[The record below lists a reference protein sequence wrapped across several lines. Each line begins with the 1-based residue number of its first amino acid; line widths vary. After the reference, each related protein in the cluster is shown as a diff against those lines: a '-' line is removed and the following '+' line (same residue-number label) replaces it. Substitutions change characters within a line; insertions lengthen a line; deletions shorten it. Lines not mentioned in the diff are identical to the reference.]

1 MKHIL
6 VFLFACQVLSIY
18 TFSQQYPGYTL
29 VAPQS
34 TTARLVDTNG
44 TTFKSWTLT
53 GGSTGYSAYLLPDR
67 SLLRTV
73 VYSGNQFGGGGATG
87 KVQKVDWNGTVVWD
101 YTYSTSTYSMH
112 HDICPMPNGNVL
124 LISYDLHTSTE
135 VTAAGCTTAIT
146 VWSEKVVEIQPVGAT
161 GGNVVWEWR
170 VWDHLCQNVDQ
181 NKNNYVSSIVNNPQ
195 LFNVNKGMQKDWL
208 HMNGID
214 YNAEL
219 NQIVVSSHNWNE
231 IFVIDHST
239 TTAQAAG
246 HTGGNSGKGGDILYR
261 WGNPS
266 NYNATGTK
274 IFNVVHDAHWI
285 PAGCPNAGFLV
296 GFNNGGTTSSSTVDM
311 INPPRNGN
319 NYDITLGNAYAPS
332 TYTSRVSC
340 TGKTTNEGNSHQL
353 PNGNHLVCIA
363 LAGTIKELD
372 AAGNVLWTY
381 NAGGKIAHAYRYS
394 EAYVNGSSGTPTLS
408 VSASPQSV
416 CEGSSTQLTASV
428 TGGTG
433 YTYSWS
439 SNPAGFSSTSATPVV
454 SPTQNT
460 TYIVTAT
467 NGTNTFTD
475 SVVVTFK
482 TKPVVSGITGKTES
496 YKGATQTYSVPSV
509 SGATYVWTVGTGST
523 INAGQGSNSITVG
536 FGNNDT
542 TTITVVITGSNG
554 CSATQTIKVA
564 LAGASFSVAPTSLNF
579 QSNADSAK
587 VMVSSVISWS
597 ASTTANWITLS
608 KKTGAGNDTITVSV
622 VRNATNISRKS
633 TITFTAGINTQT
645 VTVNQAAIPAIN
657 GKRYVKFAVDMRN
670 QTVNTTGVHVSGDFQ
685 EEAGFAGGDWQ
696 PNTTPLTQEGTSTIY
711 STVVLLPVNAKY
723 EYKFL
728 NGDQFYDSEFVP
740 EQSRVLYEDNDNRW
754 FVADS
759 TVGDTIYVGPLMYA
773 GNAPY
778 NKKLLRFR
786 VDMLKSKP
794 ISSKGVYVAGTFP
807 SLAHSWSNTGVL
819 MYSFDSLVY
828 EAMVYVDSNSTHQY
842 KFYNGLSASEFV
854 PASCAI
860 NGNRSAEVAD
870 DIILPTVCFNECT
883 LCSTTLEVT
892 DNTPIHNAIVYPN
905 PFTNT
910 LTVEVPTNDVYTVI
924 IRDALGKEVFQKD
937 ITNGSKQVLQ
947 MPEIASGVY
956 MLQLVSSTG
965 NSWIYTVVHN

>member
-18 TFSQQYPGYTL
+18 SFSQQYPGYTL

-246 HTGGNSGKGGDILYR
+246 HSGGNSGKGGDILYR

-332 TYTSRVSC
+332 TYTSRILC

-394 EAYVNGSSGTPTLS
+394 EAYVNGNGGTPVLTI
-408 VSASPQSV
+408 SAPKNV
-416 CEGSSTQLTASV
+416 CENTTVSLSADVGGTPGFSFIWTSNPTGFTSSSQSPTFTLTKTTTFIVTASNGTVNLKDSITVNVMPSPIISDIVGSKTVPSGSTQSYSITPV
-428 TGGTG
+428 TGGT
-433 YTYSWS
+433 YTWIVLGGTVNSGQGTDNINVQWPN
-439 SNPAGFSSTSATPVV
+439 SNG
-454 SPTQNT
+454 
-460 TYIVTAT
+460 
-467 NGTNTFTD
+467 NGTVTITIIGQNGCTTTKTLN
-475 SVVVTFK
+475 VTFSK
-482 TKPVVSGITGKTES
+482 S
-496 YKGATQTYSVPSV
+496 
-509 SGATYVWTVGTGST
+509 
-523 INAGQGSNSITVG
+523 
-536 FGNNDT
+536 
-542 TTITVVITGSNG
+542 
-554 CSATQTIKVA
+554 
-564 LAGASFSVAPTSLNF
+564 ASFSVAPTSLNF
-579 QSNADSAK
+579 QSNADSAN

-622 VRNATNISRKS
+622 VRNATNLSRKS

-645 VTVNQAAIPAIN
+645 VTVNQAAIPAIE

-786 VDMLKSKP
+786 VNMQKAKP
-794 ISSKGVYVAGTFP
+794 ISTDGVFVAGTFP
-807 SLAHSWSNTGVL
+807 SQAHSWSNAGVM

-828 EAMVYVDSNSTHQY
+828 ESLIYVDSNTTSQFKY
-842 KFYNGLSASEFV
+842 YNGKGTLNAESV
-854 PASCAI
+854 PVTCAV
-860 NGNRSAEVAD
+860 NGNRSAQVVD
-870 DIILPTVCFNECT
+870 DVVLAAVCFNECS
-883 LCSTTLEVT
+883 LCSTTLDVT
-892 DNTPIHNAIVYPN
+892 DNTINSTSVIYPN
-905 PFTNT
+905 PFAST
-910 LTVEVPTNDVYTVI
+910 LTVEVPFGSYTVVV
-924 IRDALGKEVFQKD
+924 RDALGKEVMQQQLRNSTK
-937 ITNGSKQVLQ
+937 SELHMPQ
-947 MPEIASGVY
+947 MATGVY
-956 MLQLVSSTG
+956 
-965 NSWIYTVVHN
+965 VVQI